1 MKYNSNILLE
11 LYQLYKFNEPY
22 ICTDVQQR
30 PYSFNVWFLYRSLM
44 DIGRAINCLIYVRQV
59 VFFSSTLDAFVLS
72 PQIPSLWLPVSKA
85 ASHKRS

>member
-44 DIGRAINCLIYVRQV
+44 DIGRAINCLIY
-59 VFFSSTLDAFVLS
+59 
-72 PQIPSLWLPVSKA
+72 
-85 ASHKRS
+85 